1 MADENKSKDVLVHAD
16 HVKVYFKGKDK
27 KSGTVRAVDDISF
40 DIFAGET
47 FGVVGES
54 GCGKS
59 TLGRTLI
66 RLIPATDGHVY
77 LDGED
82 ISGLKGKALKQMRKK
97 AQIIF
102 QDPSACLNPRRTVRQ
117 ILMEPFQIHHMTG
130 SMDVDA
136 RIEELLHLVGLDT
149 YHLSR
154 YPHELSGGQ
163 KQRIGIARALAL
175 EPKLIICD
183 EAVSA
188 LDVSVQAQVLNL
200 LQELKERL
208 GLTYFFISHNLNVV
222 YQVSDR
228 VGVMYLGK
236 MVEIAAYDQL
246 YEKRYHPYTEA
257 LLSAIPQVDA
267 DDRTERIHLTGEV
280 PSPSDPPSG
289 CPFHTRCPKAC
300 DICSKEITIVGSWV
314 YTLRDYVTTFD
325 FLKRAN
331 AIGLPMS
338 ELITDKFPL
347 EQINEALQTNL
358 AMTGLR
364 SFMFKNVY
372 TNKTAKSEEEK
383 ADRMLRT
390 LYLYYRDNIDK
401 LPKMYIDI
409 INRDEEP
416 KIERAIC
423 DYISGMSD
431 TYSIN
436 TFRKIYIPM
445 SWDI

>member
-117 ILMEPFQIHHMTG
+117 ILMEPFQIHHM
-130 SMDVDA
+130 
-136 RIEELLHLVGLDT
+136 
-149 YHLSR
+149 SR

-300 DICSKEITIVGSWV
+300 DICSKEIPQ
-314 YTLRDYVTTFD
+314 
-325 FLKRAN
+325 LKE
-331 AIGLPMS
+331 I
-338 ELITDKFPL
+338 
-347 EQINEALQTNL
+347 
-358 AMTGLR
+358 
-364 SFMFKNVY
+364 
-372 TNKTAKSEEEK
+372 EK
-383 ADRMLRT
+383 GHFVACH
-390 LYLYYRDNIDK
+390 LYQ
-401 LPKMYIDI
+401 
-409 INRDEEP
+409 
-416 KIERAIC
+416 
-423 DYISGMSD
+423 
-431 TYSIN
+431 
-436 TFRKIYIPM
+436 
-445 SWDI
+445 

>member
-289 CPFHTRCPKAC
+289 CPFHTRCLKAC
-300 DICSKEITIVGSWV
+300 DICSKEIPQ
-314 YTLRDYVTTFD
+314 
-325 FLKRAN
+325 LKE
-331 AIGLPMS
+331 I
-338 ELITDKFPL
+338 
-347 EQINEALQTNL
+347 
-358 AMTGLR
+358 
-364 SFMFKNVY
+364 
-372 TNKTAKSEEEK
+372 EK
-383 ADRMLRT
+383 GHFVACH
-390 LYLYYRDNIDK
+390 LYQ
-401 LPKMYIDI
+401 
-409 INRDEEP
+409 
-416 KIERAIC
+416 
-423 DYISGMSD
+423 
-431 TYSIN
+431 
-436 TFRKIYIPM
+436 
-445 SWDI
+445 

>member
-257 LLSAIPQVDA
+257 LLSAVPIPDPEVKK
-267 DDRTERIHLTGEV
+267 ERITLKGDL
-280 PSPSDPPSG
+280 PSPSNPPSG
-289 CPFHTRCPKAC
+289 CLFHTRCPHCTEKCKTERPTPVEVAPGH
-300 DICSKEITIVGSWV
+300 IVKCH
-314 YTLRDYVTTFD
+314 Y
-325 FLKRAN
+325 
-331 AIGLPMS
+331 P
-338 ELITDKFPL
+338 
-347 EQINEALQTNL
+347 
-358 AMTGLR
+358 
-364 SFMFKNVY
+364 
-372 TNKTAKSEEEK
+372 
-383 ADRMLRT
+383 
-390 LYLYYRDNIDK
+390 K
-401 LPKMYIDI
+401 LT
-409 INRDEEP
+409 E
-416 KIERAIC
+416 
-423 DYISGMSD
+423 
-431 TYSIN
+431 
-436 TFRKIYIPM
+436 
-445 SWDI
+445 